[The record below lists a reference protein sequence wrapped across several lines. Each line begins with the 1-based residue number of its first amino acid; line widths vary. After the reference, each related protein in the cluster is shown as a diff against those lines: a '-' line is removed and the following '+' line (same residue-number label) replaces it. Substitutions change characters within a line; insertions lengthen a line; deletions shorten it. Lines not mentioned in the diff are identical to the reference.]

1 MDFLSLEHS
10 RSAYRADLGLYGIA
24 VLLLGA
30 RLLQADPQEPR
41 LELALLVLLGLISWS
56 LLEYLLHRFVLHGL
70 WPFDAWHAAHH
81 QRPRALIC
89 APTLLSGGLIGSLV
103 FLPALA
109 LFGAWRAQALT
120 LGVLMGYFAY
130 TLIHH
135 ATHHWRLGRF
145 AWLARRKR
153 WHAWHHGHTAPVCYG
168 VSSGFWDHVF
178 GSAPRVGAD

>member
-10 RSAYRADLGLYGIA
+10 RSAYRADFGLYGIA

-30 RLLQADPQEPR
+30 RLLLAHGQEQP
-41 LELALLVLLGLISWS
+41 LALAMLVLLGLVGWS

-70 WPFDAWHAAHH
+70 WPFVAWHAAHH

-89 APTLLSGGLIGSLV
+89 APTLLSGSLIGVLV
-103 FLPALA
+103 FLPALT

-120 LGVLMGYFAY
+120 LGVLMGYLAY

-135 ATHHWRLGRF
+135 ATHHWRIDSP
-145 AWLARRKR
+145 AWLLRRKR
-153 WHAWHHGHTAPVCYG
+153 WHARHHDRSAPGCYG

-178 GSAPRVGAD
+178 GSAPRMGLD